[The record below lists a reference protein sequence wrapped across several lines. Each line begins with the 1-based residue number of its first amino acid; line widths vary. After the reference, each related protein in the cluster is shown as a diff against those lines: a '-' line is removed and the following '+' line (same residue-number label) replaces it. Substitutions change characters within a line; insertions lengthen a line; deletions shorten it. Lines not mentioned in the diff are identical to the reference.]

1 MGQNMSEEEAEVPAV
16 TPTVDED
23 QDEVLEV
30 MTLEQ
35 RQEAL
40 KQSRWNVFMWLG
52 IAVLMFGFALFP
64 MSFDEEYDG
73 FTNSAEKDIGLFGD
87 LPYPVKISWMYH

>member
-1 MGQNMSEEEAEVPAV
+1 MERFMSEEQPTEVAV
-16 TPTVDED
+16 EPPVDED

-52 IAVLMFGFALFP
+52 IAV
-64 MSFDEEYDG
+64 
-73 FTNSAEKDIGLFGD
+73 
-87 LPYPVKISWMYH
+87 